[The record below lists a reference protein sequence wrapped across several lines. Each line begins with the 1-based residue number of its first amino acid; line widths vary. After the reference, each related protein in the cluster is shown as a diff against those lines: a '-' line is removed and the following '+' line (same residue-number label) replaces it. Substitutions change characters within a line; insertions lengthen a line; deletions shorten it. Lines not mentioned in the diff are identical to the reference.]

1 MRLFGIAPYLPRPS
15 VESVV
20 KTTTAFALKPQGNE
34 TSEHP
39 GAVQNSH
46 RTLPKPQ

>member
-1 MRLFGIAPYLPRPS
+1 MK
-15 VESVV
+15 SVV
-20 KTTTAFALKPQGNE
+20 RTTNAFALKPQGNE

-46 RTLPKPQ
+46 RNLPTPQ